1 MNLHTLVVKGLHTR
15 TYATVTF
22 FSREGIIMRVIFRSR
37 DFASV
42 EGAGFG
48 FNNRR
53 PMANAWQ
60 YQGRVQHRQ
69 WQGTYECS
77 WEGTG
82 TNKNEP
88 ERTKNGPNELVWI
101 VQGDARLFGLAA
113 ALKSRGF
120 VVEVE
125 QL

>member
-1 MNLHTLVVKGLHTR
+1 MKVVFHSK
-15 TYATVTF
+15 
-22 FSREGIIMRVIFRSR
+22 

-53 PMANAWQ
+53 PMSAPWH
-60 YQGRVQHRQ
+60 YQGRVQHRD

-77 WEGTG
+77 WKS
-82 TNKNEP
+82 TNSAG
-88 ERTKNGPNELVWI
+88 RSHSQELVWT

-113 ALKSRGF
+113 ALKAKGF
-120 VVEVE
+120 VVDVE
-125 QL
+125 QD